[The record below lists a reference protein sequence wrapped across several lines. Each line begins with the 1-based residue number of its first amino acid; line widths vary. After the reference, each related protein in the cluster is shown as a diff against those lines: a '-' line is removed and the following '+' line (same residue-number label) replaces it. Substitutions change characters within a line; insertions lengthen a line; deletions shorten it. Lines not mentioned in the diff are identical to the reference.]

1 MGKNQRQ
8 RAAQKSRE
16 RQFLFEPPGAA
27 TRSSVGHTTA
37 SLGGLSLMGTS
48 AFLPIKRRQC
58 HAFRRDQGNAKI

>member
-27 TRSSVGHTTA
+27 TAAASAARPQRSAA
-37 SLGGLSLMGTS
+37 S
-48 AFLPIKRRQC
+48 R
-58 HAFRRDQGNAKI
+58 